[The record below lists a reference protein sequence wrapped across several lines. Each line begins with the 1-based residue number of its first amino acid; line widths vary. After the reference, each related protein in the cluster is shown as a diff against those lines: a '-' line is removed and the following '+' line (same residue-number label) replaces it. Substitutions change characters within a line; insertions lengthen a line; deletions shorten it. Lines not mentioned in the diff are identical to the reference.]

1 MIKKIT
7 EKIKSLFK
15 LLKRPKKK
23 RRKDNYP
30 MW

>member
-15 LLKRPKKK
+15 LLKRPKK